1 VTELAVLVPEAL
13 VLAGALASLF
23 AERLPGGDRTG
34 ARLGA
39 ALALAAAL
47 SAAAIGV
54 ARPIAGG
61 TLAYDAIA
69 RDARVAVA
77 ALTALYL
84 LWLSG
89 SSVERT
95 REMAAF
101 AQFAALGGML
111 MASAQDL
118 ATLFIAI
125 ELGTMPAYVMMGYE
139 RSDARA
145 LEGSL
150 KYYLL
155 SMTTSLVMLYGFS
168 LLFGLTG
175 TTRFDH
181 AGALSPE
188 GLLGSFAV
196 VFALTGLFAK
206 LSAAPF
212 HFWTPDAYAGAPA
225 SAVAFVSTVPKIAGV
240 AALLRL
246 SAALS
251 AGDLLPLYF
260 GAAALASMLL
270 GNLGAYPQRDVR
282 RLMAYSGIAH
292 SGYVLL
298 ALGAGSASALAY
310 AIIYAVPS
318 FAVMVVASEEGTAV
332 DDWGGLVQRRP
343 AVAWALVVLLLSLVG
358 VPPMAG
364 FFGKVAVFG
373 AALDAGRTALVV
385 VAVVMSV
392 VSAGYY
398 FKLIR
403 QAFFGQAVLIASE
416 ERVRPG
422 WTSGLT
428 IGIATAAT
436 LLLAVVLASAGA
448 LSLPGVGG

>member
-1 VTELAVLVPEAL
+1 MTELAVLLPEAL
-13 VLAGALASLF
+13 VLVGALAALF
-23 AERLPGGDRTG
+23 AELLPGGDRTA
-34 ARLGA
+34 ARLGS
-39 ALALAAAL
+39 ALAFVAAL
-47 SAAAIGV
+47 SVAAIGT
-54 ARPIAGG
+54 ASPIAGG
-61 TLAYDAIA
+61 ALAYDAIA
-69 RDARVAVA
+69 RDARLAVA
-77 ALTALYL
+77 GLTALYL

-89 SSVERT
+89 ADLERV

-101 AQFAALGGML
+101 ALFAALGGML

-118 ATLFIAI
+118 MTLFIAI

-139 RSDARA
+139 RRDART

-181 AGALSPE
+181 AGALAPQ
-188 GLLGSFAV
+188 GLLGAFAA
-196 VFALTGLFAK
+196 VFALAGLFAK

-225 SAVAFVSTVPKIAGV
+225 SAVAFVSTAPKIAGT

-246 SAALS
+246 ATGVS
-251 AGDLLPLYF
+251 AGEVVPLFF

-270 GNLGAYPQRDVR
+270 GNLGAYPQRDIR

-298 ALGAGSASALAY
+298 ALGAGSANGLAY
-310 AIIYAVPS
+310 AIIYAIPS
-318 FAVMVVASEEGTAV
+318 LAVMLVAAEEGTAV
-332 DDWGGLVQRRP
+332 DDWAGLVQRRP
-343 AVAWALVVLLLSLVG
+343 AVAWALVALLLSLVG
-358 VPPMAG
+358 VPPMVG
-364 FFGKVAVFG
+364 FFGKLAVFG

-385 VAVVMSV
+385 VAVLMSV

-403 QAFFGQAVLIASE
+403 PVFFAEGVPEAAEGVQRRA
-416 ERVRPG
+416 
-422 WTSGLT
+422 WTSGAA
-428 IGIATAAT
+428 IAVATALT
-436 LLLAVVLASAGA
+436 LLLPLGLRA
-448 LSLPGVGG
+448 LQTLSGLRL

>member
-1 VTELAVLVPEAL
+1 MSELAVLLPEAL
-13 VLAGALASLF
+13 VLVGALAALF
-23 AERLPGGDRTG
+23 AERLPGGDRTA
-34 ARLGA
+34 ARLGWVLA
-39 ALALAAAL
+39 AAAAL

-54 ARPIAGG
+54 REPIAGG
-61 TLAYDAIA
+61 TLAFDALA

-77 ALTALYL
+77 ALAALYL

-89 SSVERT
+89 SDLGRV

-139 RSDARA
+139 RSDART

-168 LLFGLTG
+168 LLFGLAG

-181 AGALSPE
+181 AGAMSPE

-225 SAVAFVSTVPKIAGV
+225 SAVAFVSTVPKVAGV

-246 SAALS
+246 TGALS
-251 AGDLLPLYF
+251 AGELLPLYF

-298 ALGAGSASALAY
+298 AVGVGSASALGYAVIY
-310 AIIYAVPS
+310 AIPS
-318 FAVMVVASEEGTAV
+318 LAVMLVAAEEGTAV
-332 DDWGGLVQRRP
+332 DDWAGLFQRRP

-364 FFGKVAVFG
+364 FFGKLAIFG

-385 VAVVMSV
+385 VAAVMSV

-403 QAFFGQAVLIASE
+403 AAFFTEEAPAPSE
-416 ERVRPG
+416 ERARPSLA
-422 WTSGLT
+422 SGVA
-428 IGIATAAT
+428 IAIATAAT
-436 LLLAVVLASAGA
+436 LLVTFGVAEL
-448 LSLPGVGG
+448 LSLPGIRG

>member
-1 VTELAVLVPEAL
+1 MTELTVLVPEAL
-13 VLAGALASLF
+13 VLAGALAALF
-23 AERLPGGDRTG
+23 AERLPGGDRTA
-34 ARLGA
+34 ARLGSALA
-39 ALALAAAL
+39 ALAAL

-54 ARPIAGG
+54 RDPIANG
-61 TLAYDAIA
+61 TLAYDTTACYA
-69 RDARVAVA
+69 RIAVA
-77 ALTALYL
+77 ALSALYL

-89 SSVERT
+89 SDRERV

-111 MASAQDL
+111 IASAQDL
-118 ATLFIAI
+118 AALFIAI

-139 RSDARA
+139 RSDSRT

-175 TTRFDH
+175 TTRLDQ
-181 AGALSPE
+181 AAALAPE
-188 GLLGSFAV
+188 GLLGAFAA

-206 LSAAPF
+206 ISAAPF

-246 SAALS
+246 AGALS
-251 AGDLLPLYF
+251 SGLLVPLYF

-270 GNLGAYPQRDVR
+270 GNFGAFPQRDVR

-298 ALGAGSASALAY
+298 ALGAGSESALGYAVIY
-310 AIIYAVPS
+310 AIPS
-318 FAVMVVASEEGTAV
+318 LAVMLVAAEEGTAV
-332 DDWGGLVQRRP
+332 EDWAGLVARRP
-343 AVAWALVVLLLSLVG
+343 GVAWALVVLLLSLVG

-373 AALDAGRTALVV
+373 AALGAGRTVLVV
-385 VAVVMSV
+385 VAVLMSV

-403 QAFFGQAVLIASE
+403 TAFFPEAVPEGVS
-416 ERVRPG
+416 ERVRPT
-422 WTSGLT
+422 WTSSTSIAL
-428 IGIATAAT
+428 ATAAT
-436 LLLAVVLASAGA
+436 LGVTLALAQL
-448 LSLPGVGG
+448 LSLSGVR

>member
-1 VTELAVLVPEAL
+1 MTELAVLLPEAL
-13 VLAGALASLF
+13 VIIGALAALF
-23 AERLPGGDRTG
+23 AERLPGGDRTA
-34 ARLGA
+34 ARLGS
-39 ALALAAAL
+39 ALAFVAAL
-47 SAAAIGV
+47 SVAAIGT
-54 ARPIAGG
+54 ASPIAGG
-61 TLAYDAIA
+61 ALAYDAIA
-69 RDARVAVA
+69 RDARLAVA
-77 ALTALYL
+77 GLTALYL

-89 SSVERT
+89 ADLERV

-101 AQFAALGGML
+101 ALFAALGGML

-118 ATLFIAI
+118 MALFIAI

-139 RSDARA
+139 RGDART

-181 AGALSPE
+181 AGALAPQ
-188 GLLGSFAV
+188 GLLGAFAA
-196 VFALTGLFAK
+196 VFALAGLFAK

-225 SAVAFVSTVPKIAGV
+225 SAVAFVSTAPKIAGT

-246 SAALS
+246 ATGVS
-251 AGDLLPLYF
+251 AGEVVPLFF

-270 GNLGAYPQRDVR
+270 GNLGAYPQRDIR

-298 ALGAGSASALAY
+298 ALGAGSANGLAY
-310 AIIYAVPS
+310 AIIYAIPS
-318 FAVMVVASEEGTAV
+318 LAVMLVAAEEGTAV
-332 DDWGGLVQRRP
+332 DDWAGLVQRRP
-343 AVAWALVVLLLSLVG
+343 AVAWALVALLLSLVG
-358 VPPMAG
+358 VPPMVG
-364 FFGKVAVFG
+364 FFGKLAVFG

-385 VAVVMSV
+385 VAVLMSV

-398 FKLIR
+398 FRLLR
-403 QAFFGQAVLIASE
+403 PAFFAEGVLEAAE
-416 ERVRPG
+416 GVQRRA
-422 WTSGLT
+422 WTSGAA
-428 IGIATAAT
+428 IAIATALT
-436 LLLAVVLASAGA
+436 LLLPLGLRA
-448 LSLPGVGG
+448 LQTLSGLRL

>member
-23 AERLPGGDRTG
+23 AERLPGGDRAG

-39 ALALAAAL
+39 ALAALAALA
-47 SAAAIGV
+47 AAAIGV
-54 ARPIAGG
+54 ADPIAGG

-77 ALTALYL
+77 AITALYL
-84 LWLSG
+84 VWLSG
-89 SSVERT
+89 SSLERA

-168 LLFGLTG
+168 LLFGLSG

-188 GLLGSFAV
+188 GLLGSFAI

-246 SAALS
+246 AGALS
-251 AGDLLPLYF
+251 GGDLLPLYF
-260 GAAALASMLL
+260 GAAALVSMVL
-270 GNLGAYPQRDVR
+270 GNLGAFPQRDVR

-310 AIIYAVPS
+310 AVIYAVPS
-318 FAVMVVASEEGTAV
+318 LAVMLVASEEGTAI

-364 FFGKVAVFG
+364 FFGKMAIFG

-385 VAVVMSV
+385 VAVLTSV

-403 QAFFGQAVLIASE
+403 EAFFGQAVPAGAE
-416 ERVRPG
+416 ERIRPG
-422 WTSGLT
+422 WSSGAA
-428 IGIATAAT
+428 IGLATAAT
-436 LLLAVVLASAGA
+436 LLLTFALAGA

>member
-1 VTELAVLVPEAL
+1 MSELAVLLPEAL
-13 VLAGALASLF
+13 VLVGALAALF
-23 AERLPGGDRTG
+23 AERLPGGDRTA
-34 ARLGA
+34 ARLGWVLA
-39 ALALAAAL
+39 AAAAL

-54 ARPIAGG
+54 REPIAGG
-61 TLAYDAIA
+61 TLAFDALA

-77 ALTALYL
+77 ALAALYL

-89 SSVERT
+89 SDLGRV

-139 RSDARA
+139 RSDART

-168 LLFGLTG
+168 LLFGLAG

-181 AGALSPE
+181 AGAMSPE

-225 SAVAFVSTVPKIAGV
+225 SAVAFVSTVPKVAGV

-246 SAALS
+246 TGALS
-251 AGDLLPLYF
+251 AGELLPLYF

-298 ALGAGSASALAY
+298 AVGAGSASALGYAVIY
-310 AIIYAVPS
+310 AIPS
-318 FAVMVVASEEGTAV
+318 LAVMLVASEEGTAV
-332 DDWGGLVQRRP
+332 DDWAGLFQRRP

-364 FFGKVAVFG
+364 FFGKLAIFG

-385 VAVVMSV
+385 VAIVMSV

-403 QAFFGQAVLIASE
+403 TAFFAEAVPAPSE
-416 ERVRPG
+416 ERARPSLA
-422 WTSGLT
+422 SGVA
-428 IGIATAAT
+428 IAIATAAT
-436 LLLAVVLASAGA
+436 LLVTFAVAEL
-448 LSLPGVGG
+448 LSLPGIRG